1 MLFTYNV
8 YLIVV
13 FLCVLGLGLQE
24 AYERMLFRD
33 ALKNA
38 AYDLGSAR
46 DLYRCVGGR

>member
-1 MLFTYNV
+1 MLFSLQSV
-8 YLIVV
+8 PDLRVV
-13 FLCVLGLGLQE
+13 VRAWAELQE

-46 DLYRCVGGR
+46 DLYRCEDGR